1 MRLNKKLIFAIS
13 AVLVVA
19 IIYGIFLF
27 AYTPSLPEREKAKIE
42 ALRSP
47 IIWYDENGHVEEN
60 NVWRYI
66 GKYGDCY
73 AFLQFGN
80 GEDPM
85 FQPVKLPFE
94 LLGLSYPVYYPKDAY
109 IFLYHTKREFPDNE
123 VFGDSPYTKET
134 HMIRMTTL
142 MSIENREEWISD
154 WQLKRLTRDLERIA
168 WLHK

>member
-27 AYTPSLPEREKAKIE
+27 AYTPSLPEREKVKIE
-42 ALRSP
+42 ALRSS

-60 NVWRYI
+60 NVMRYI

-73 AFLQFGN
+73 AFLQFGD
-80 GEDPM
+80 GFDPLL
-85 FQPVKLPFE
+85 QPVKLPFE

-109 IFLYHTKREFPDNE
+109 IYLYHTKREFPYNE
-123 VFGDSPYTKET
+123 AYNSMFSRDSTV
-134 HMIRMTTL
+134 RMMAL
-142 MSIENREEWISD
+142 VSIKNREEWISD

-168 WLHK
+168 WLHN